1 MSNYNHQ
8 LHDFFQQLERTVQD
22 ISGQST
28 SELKRSINNTVRD
41 VVNTAVNAVES
52 ISDAVTTA
60 VKNGASSAPQYP
72 PQTGTST
79 NPTGT
84 PYTSAPSA
92 NTPPTSSPSPKTTLR
107 KNKPQ
112 MIDKSLAV
120 RPKKVP
126 GRISGTFMTIAG
138 LSGGIVCGLGALGAL
153 GSSAILGALL
163 ATGLFAALAGR
174 GLFLTRRA
182 DRYASYYNEM
192 RAVTFC
198 PVSELA
204 EKVGKSPKY
213 VARDLKNMIRLNFF
227 KEGHLDA
234 EDKTFILDHATYE
247 HYVNSRKR
255 IEAERAEKEKYAANP
270 EMEATIEEGILCIR
284 KIREANDAIPGV
296 VISEKLDRLER
307 IVTRIFEF
315 MKKYPER
322 LGEIRRFT
330 SYYLPTT
337 LKLVAAYREF
347 DAQEVQG
354 ETVMES
360 KREIEGALDTIN
372 QSFEAMYDKLFEQS
386 ARDLSA
392 DISVLQTMLRQDGY
406 EKDEITGAKLD

>member
-1 MSNYNHQ
+1 MSNYNH

-22 ISGQST
+22 ISGQSS
-28 SELKRSINNTVRD
+28 SELKRNINNTVRD
-41 VVNTAVNAVES
+41 VVNTAVHAVES

-60 VKNGASSAPQYP
+60 VQNGTSSAQQQYP
-72 PQTGTST
+72 PQTGT
-79 NPTGT
+79 NGPVGA
-84 PYTSAPSA
+84 PY
-92 NTPPTSSPSPKTTLR
+92 SSPSSSPVPKTTLR
-107 KNKPQ
+107 KAKPQ
-112 MIDKSLAV
+112 MIDKALAI

-126 GRISGTFMTIAG
+126 GRISGTFLTIAG

-163 ATGLFAALAGR
+163 ATGVFVALAGR
-174 GLFLTRRA
+174 GFFLTGRA
-182 DRYASYYNEM
+182 DRYARYYNEM
-192 RAVTFC
+192 RTVTFC

-234 EDKTFILDHATYE
+234 EEKTFMLDHATYE
-247 HYVNSRKR
+247 HYVQSRNR
-255 IEAERAEKEKYAANP
+255 LEAERAEKEKYAANP
-270 EMEATIEEGILCIR
+270 ELEATIEEGMLCIR
-284 KIREANDAIPGV
+284 KIREANDAIPGE
-296 VISEKLDRLER
+296 VISAKLDRLER
-307 IVTRIFEF
+307 VITRIFEF

-354 ETVMES
+354 ETVLES
-360 KREIEGALDTIN
+360 KREIESALDTIN
-372 QSFEAMYDKLFEQS
+372 QSFEATYDKLFEQS

-406 EKDEITGAKLD
+406 EKDEITGAKPD